1 MEIDFWNF
9 LNPVDESLSSN
20 KFSLCV
26 SWRVVTMKATNA
38 EIKFNLHCISLKN
51 TENRRYEVAILFNF
65 LFSIS
70 KNVSVE
76 ETVKKKKS

>member
-1 MEIDFWNF
+1 
-9 LNPVDESLSSN
+9 
-20 KFSLCV
+20 
-26 SWRVVTMKATNA
+26 MKATNA